1 MKAGEI
7 KWHLKNVSD
16 DSEVYVLYGA
26 ELLRIVKIENS
37 APIKMVLVA
46 VEDEEE
52 P

>member
-7 KWHLKNVSD
+7 KWHLKTVSD
-16 DSEVYVLYGA
+16 DSEVCVMYKD

-37 APIKMVLVA
+37 EPIKMVLVV
-46 VEDEEE
+46 VEDE